1 MRILCLQCIV
11 RSRMA
16 EKQMRT
22 RKARIGLP
30 EFVGDDFDEHF
41 DETVAKLSLKE
52 LAMLNG
58 YRAQYSLAN
67 QLIELRKGVGLTQQ
81 QLAARAQVPQSSIS
95 RLERRGGRVSQLS
108 LQRIAAALGTYIGFI
123 PRDER
128 PTTAAGAR
136 PKALSVSR

>member
-1 MRILCLQCIV
+1 
-11 RSRMA
+11 MA
-16 EKQMRT
+16 EKQTRT

-41 DETVAKLSLKE
+41 DETVAKLSPKE

-58 YRAQYSLAN
+58 YRSQYSLAN

-128 PTTAAGAR
+128 PTTAARAR

>member
-1 MRILCLQCIV
+1 
-11 RSRMA
+11 MA

>member
-1 MRILCLQCIV
+1 
-11 RSRMA
+11 MA
-16 EKQMRT
+16 EKQMRI

-41 DETVAKLSLKE
+41 DETVAKLAPKE

-67 QLIELRKGVGLTQQ
+67 QLIELRKRVGLTQQ

-108 LQRIAAALGTYIGFI
+108 LQRIAAALGTYVGFI
-123 PRDER
+123 PRDEQS
-128 PTTAAGAR
+128 AAAANAR
-136 PKALSVSR
+136 SKSLSVSR